1 MTKEYIY
8 CYEPLIRLMRELSSS
23 DMRLLY
29 CMAFMSDDKDM
40 RLETTI
46 YNLVQK
52 SGVGLKFVN
61 KGIDKLVLLGVIKRV
76 SDKVFYIN
84 PEYIWNSGVNGRTR
98 AYNRY
103 MK

>member
-84 PEYIWNSGVNGRTR
+84 HFGMVRER
-98 AYNRY
+98 
-103 MK
+103 